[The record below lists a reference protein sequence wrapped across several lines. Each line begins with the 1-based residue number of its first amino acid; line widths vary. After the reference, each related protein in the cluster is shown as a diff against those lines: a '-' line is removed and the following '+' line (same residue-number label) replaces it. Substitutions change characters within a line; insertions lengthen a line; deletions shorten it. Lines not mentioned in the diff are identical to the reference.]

1 MFAELVGVPLGTG
14 PVKGVLK
21 LLWCRRKEPH
31 PICPLVVRT
40 PLKAWHLLSTCCV
53 PGTVLSAVNVKLTH
67 SYSEQP
73 SGSQAH
79 LPLAPCPC
87 CALCEAYCSYGSSLG
102 MPDSKLSLQRDL
114 LAYLWP
120 PVIDCS
126 HLTRIFFIMHCSI
139 WNCLF
144 FFLSIHLKTQNKTPS
159 RTVLCVSTVIFPT
172 LGHVCL
178 QQELCECL
186 SSVGGRC
193 YSRFMG

>member
-14 PVKGVLK
+14 PVKGVLR

-31 PICPLVVRT
+31 PICRLVVRT

-114 LAYLWP
+114 FAYLWP

-144 FFLSIHLKTQNKTPS
+144 FFYPSISKHRTRLLRGKYCVYPPS
-159 RTVLCVSTVIFPT
+159 SSQHWAMSACSR
-172 LGHVCL
+172 
-178 QQELCECL
+178 
-186 SSVGGRC
+186 SSVNVC
-193 YSRFMG
+193 PV